1 MKKHLALFLASAMVF
16 SLSACNGSSTSS
28 VSSASS
34 QQAPQSSAAE
44 ASSVTPTPAPKDLE
58 TVSLRLN
65 YYVSG
70 LHAPFYLALEKG
82 YYSDL
87 GIDLKIGEGKGSGTT
102 TTLVGN
108 QSDMLGI
115 SDMGTTAV
123 AITQGMPVKVV
134 APIYAINAFA
144 IISGKDSGINSPKDL
159 EGKKIAITEGDAPTK
174 MFSAVAAANDVDVS
188 KIEFISMDANGK
200 TGALMTGKVD
210 ALLGGADAQA
220 LQLEKEGFEPNVIRY
235 ADVGVNTVGLSVV
248 ANNADIKNNP
258 ELITAF
264 LEATYKGWE
273 EASKDQEGA
282 VAILKKYFP
291 MIDEAQ
297 AVKELN
303 VALGSLYTPTSSEMG
318 LVSDSDWE
326 KSVNLLVEYMGL
338 DKNFPY
344 DAFYT
349 NELLPENLP
358 KKG

>member
-1 MKKHLALFLASAMVF
+1 MKKHLALFLACAMVF
-16 SLSACNGSSTSS
+16 SLCACNAPSTPSTSSTSS
-28 VSSASS
+28 LE
-34 QQAPQSSAAE
+34 APQSSA
-44 ASSVTPTPAPKDLE
+44 STPPPATKELKS
-58 TVSLRLN
+58 VSLRLN

-115 SDMGTTAV
+115 SDMGTTAA

-144 IISGKDSGINSPKDL
+144 IISGKDSAINSPKDL
-159 EGKKIAITEGDAPTK
+159 EGKRVAITEGDAPSK
-174 MFSAVAAANDVDVS
+174 LFSAVAAANGVDVA

-220 LQLEKEGFEPNVIRY
+220 LQLEKEGFEPNIIRY
-235 ADVGVNTVGLSVV
+235 ADAGVNTVGLSVV
-248 ANNADIKNNP
+248 ANNADIKNSP

-273 EASKDQEGA
+273 QASKDQKGA

-291 MIDEAQ
+291 TIDETQ

-303 VALGSLYTPTSSEMG
+303 VALDSLYTPTSTEMG
-318 LVSDSDWE
+318 LVSDDDW
-326 KSVNLLVEYMGL
+326 KKCIDLLVEYMGL

-349 NELLPENLP
+349 NKLLPKDLP